1 MDCGEGK
8 MSLTGAYQF
17 PEFFEQTSLV
27 LKRIPLLIRN
37 IQTSLF
43 LNCMHRGIDGSSEN
57 FGERLIISISKS
69 PVLPAN
75 FEFW

>member
-1 MDCGEGK
+1 
-8 MSLTGAYQF
+8 MSLIGTYHF
-17 PEFFEQTSLV
+17 PELFEQTSSV
-27 LKRIPLLIRN
+27 GKRIPLLIRN

-43 LNCMHRGIDGSSEN
+43 LNCMLRDIAGSSGN
-57 FGERLIISISKS
+57 FGERLIISFSKS

>member
-1 MDCGEGK
+1 MDCREGK
-8 MSLTGAYQF
+8 MSLIGAYQF
-17 PEFFEQTSLV
+17 PELSEQTSSV
-27 LKRIPLLIRN
+27 VKRISLLIRN

-43 LNCMHRGIDGSSEN
+43 INCMHRGIDWSSEN
-57 FGERLIISISKS
+57 FGERLIISFSKL